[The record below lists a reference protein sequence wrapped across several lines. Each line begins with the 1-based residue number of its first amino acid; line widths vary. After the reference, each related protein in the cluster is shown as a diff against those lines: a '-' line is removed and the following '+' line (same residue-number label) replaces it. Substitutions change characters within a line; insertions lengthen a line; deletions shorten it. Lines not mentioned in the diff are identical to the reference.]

1 MDDGVTSVADLAGR
15 VRAASPQLGGVRLV
29 CVDGPAGSGKTTLAR
44 RLSSALAGGWGG
56 PGEQA
61 GASGEQAGG
70 AGSATQPGRES
81 TPSADA
87 STQGAPP
94 SSALEIIGRPG
105 AAEASG
111 SAVAPVTAP
120 VKGPD
125 GPAEAPPAVVLLH
138 LDDLYEGWSG
148 LDGVWPR
155 LEQQV
160 LDPLGRGEPGRYQ
173 RFDWEADRFAG
184 WVDVPVPSVL
194 VVEGCG
200 SAPRAVGDRAVLV
213 VWVEAPSDVRLG
225 RGLERDGSAL
235 RDQWLRWMALEKAH
249 FDREGTRARAD
260 VVVDGCAPLDP

>member
-15 VRAASPQLGGVRLV
+15 VRAAAPQLGGVRLV

-44 RLSSALAGGWGG
+44 RLATALAGGWGG

-61 GASGEQAGG
+61 GAPGEQAGG
-70 AGSATQPGRES
+70 LGGSTRPGRAS

-87 STQGAPP
+87 STPGLPP
-94 SSALEIIGRPG
+94 SSALEVIGRGEVSGPAIVPG
-105 AAEASG
+105 
-111 SAVAPVTAP
+111 TAP
-120 VKGPD
+120 VNGPD
-125 GPAEAPPAVVLLH
+125 GPAEGPPAVVLLH

-160 LDPLGRGEPGRYQ
+160 LDPLGRGEPGRYRQ
-173 RFDWEADRFAG
+173 YDWEADRFAG

-213 VWVEAPSDVRLG
+213 LWVEAPSGVRLG

-235 RDQWLRWMALEKAH
+235 RDQWLRWMALEEAH

>member
-15 VRAASPQLGGVRLV
+15 VRDAAPQLGGVRLV

-44 RLSSALAGGWGG
+44 RLSSALAGGWRGSVEQTGG
-56 PGEQA
+56 SD
-61 GASGEQAGG
+61 GAAR
-70 AGSATQPGRES
+70 PGRES
-81 TPSADA
+81 TPSTD
-87 STQGAPP
+87 GATTGLPP
-94 SSALEIIGRPG
+94 SSALEVIGRSR
-105 AAEASG
+105 ATEASG
-111 SAVAPVTAP
+111 SDVVPGSAPVSGP
-120 VKGPD
+120 VAALGT
-125 GPAEAPPAVVLLH
+125 GSGEASPAVVLLH

-173 RFDWEADRFAG
+173 RYDWEADRFAG

-200 SAPRAVGDRAVLV
+200 SAPRAVGDRSVLIL
-213 VWVEAPSDVRLG
+213 WVEAPPDVRLG

-235 RDQWLRWMALEKAH
+235 RDQWLRWMALEEAH